1 MNTIDKIVAYENGEM
16 EDPQETVQ
24 FFQEIINSGL
34 IWQLQGHYQRTA
46 KSLIEAGLCTTSENN

>member
-1 MNTIDKIVAYENGEM
+1 MNTIEKIIAYENGEM

-46 KSLIEAGLCTTSENN
+46 KSLIEAVLCTTSENN